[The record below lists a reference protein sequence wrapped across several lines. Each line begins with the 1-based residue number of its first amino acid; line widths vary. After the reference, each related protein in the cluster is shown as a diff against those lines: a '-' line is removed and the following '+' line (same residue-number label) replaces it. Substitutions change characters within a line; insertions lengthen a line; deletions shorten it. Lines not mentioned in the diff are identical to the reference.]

1 MSQFCENVWTDG
13 RMDRQMDGRKD
24 GRTDYFIRPFRL
36 RLGVQKV
43 ISITMAAAQVAENHR
58 DE

>member
-1 MSQFCENVWTDG
+1 MDRWKDGQTDG
-13 RMDRQMDGRKD
+13 WKD

-43 ISITMAAAQVAENHR
+43 ISITMAAAQAAENHR

>member
-1 MSQFCENVWTDG
+1 MEGWTDG
-13 RMDRQMDGRKD
+13 WME
-24 GRTDYFIRPFRL
+24 GRTNRPSFIRPFRL

-43 ISITMAAAQVAENHR
+43 ISITMAAAQAAENHG